1 MTDAE
6 TLVPAVPSRPQLATP
21 LTRLTSTARMLG
33 ITVLDALD
41 IEGPWLDDETAA
53 IVACGVCIAIS
64 PALDDDMR
72 ADVLAMALAASYLM
86 SMGEQSRAGDITAAN
101 ITAANIVLI
110 SRTRV
115 AEPPPG
121 PGNLA
126 TVIAREHG
134 RDTASAA
141 FEYTVPAFG

>member
-21 LTRLTSTARMLG
+21 LTRLLSTARMLG
-33 ITVLDALD
+33 ITVVDAID
-41 IEGPWLDDETAA
+41 TVGPWLDDDAAA
-53 IVACGVCIAIS
+53 IVACGVCIALS
-64 PALDDDMR
+64 PALDDDLR

-86 SMGEQSRAGDITAAN
+86 SAGEQSRAGDITAAN
-101 ITAANIVLI
+101 IVLI
-110 SRTRV
+110 SRTRL
-115 AEPPPG
+115 ADPPPG

-141 FEYTVPAFG
+141 FEYTLPAFG

>member
-1 MTDAE
+1 
-6 TLVPAVPSRPQLATP
+6 
-21 LTRLTSTARMLG
+21 MLG
-33 ITVLDALD
+33 ITVLDAAD
-41 IEGPWLDDETAA
+41 ADGAWLDDDTAA
-53 IVACGVCIAIS
+53 IVACGVCIAVS
-64 PALDDDMR
+64 PALDDDLR
-72 ADVLAMALAASYLM
+72 ADVLAMSLAASYLM
-86 SMGEQSRAGDITAAN
+86 SLGESGHAGD

-121 PGNLA
+121 PGKLA

-141 FEYTVPAFG
+141 FEYTVPAFD

>member
-6 TLVPAVPSRPQLATP
+6 TLVPAVPSRPKLTTP
-21 LTRLTSTARMLG
+21 LTRLLSTARMLG
-33 ITVLDALD
+33 ITVVDAID
-41 IEGPWLDDETAA
+41 ADGPWLDDETAA
-53 IVACGVCIAIS
+53 IVACGVCIALS
-64 PALDDDMR
+64 PALDDDLR

-86 SMGEQSRAGDITAAN
+86 SVGEQSRAGD

-134 RDTASAA
+134 RDTTSAA
-141 FEYTVPAFG
+141 FEYTAPAFG